1 MDKYIDREALLQEI
15 SKQKAAS
22 KHSFPRLSFVVG
34 DVLACI
40 RTAPDA
46 DVAPVVHGEWVD
58 TPNGIEIKCS
68 YCKADWNVFE
78 NDTYRFIYCPNCG
91 AKMEFGD

>member
-1 MDKYIDREALLQEI
+1 MPKYIDREALLQEI

-22 KHSFPRLSFVVG
+22 KHSFPRRFFVVG

-46 DVAPVVHGEWVD
+46 DVAPVVHGKWMKQNCQGD
-58 TPNGIEIKCS
+58 YGLCS
-68 YCKADWNVFE
+68 ECNCRIPWIPKNYK
-78 NDTYRFIYCPNCG
+78 YCPKCG
-91 AKMEFGD
+91 AKMEEFK